1 MTNVLKNRHI
11 EGKIK
16 ITDAMA
22 KCRCSSLLYVLKY
35 ASWLKEFFLK
45 SLPLDKSTQ
54 LQRNN
59 YIINA
64 IYEHDQY

>member
-1 MTNVLKNRHI
+1 MLTNVLKNRHI

-35 ASWLKEFFLK
+35 ASWLKKFFFLNLCHQIN
-45 SLPLDKSTQ
+45 LPNFKE
-54 LQRNN
+54 
-59 YIINA
+59 IITL
-64 IYEHDQY
+64 

>member
-1 MTNVLKNRHI
+1 MLTNVLKNRHI

-35 ASWLKEFFLK
+35 ASWLKEFFFLIFA
-45 SLPLDKSTQ
+45 T
-54 LQRNN
+54 R
-59 YIINA
+59 
-64 IYEHDQY
+64 